1 MSTFLATKDP
11 DATLDYEVD
20 WSSWLASGET
30 ISAAAWTLSSGLTQ
44 TTVNTTATKST
55 VWLSGGTANSRATA
69 ACRITT
75 SLGRVDERTIEFVI
89 RNR

>member
-11 DATLDYEVD
+11 DAILDYEVD

-30 ISAAAWTLSSGLTQ
+30 ISSASWTLTGVTQ
-44 TTVNTTATKST
+44 TTVNTTTTKST
-55 VWLSGGTANSRATA
+55 IWLSGGTANNRATA
-69 ACRITT
+69 SCKITT
-75 SLGRVDERTIEFVI
+75 SLGRVDERTIEIVI